1 MAPSTVLGLQV
12 SGTAYLL
19 CSPRDGAVCIAQ
31 ISFDPKNGISHF
43 LWIQSCGVNQDC
55 TVKIFSR
62 RNSDTQWYFYCFVT
76 YIQYLFTRYFTLWN
90 TCDYR
95 RSGSLWDSRAAGRHK
110 GLFLWGCT
118 MFSCSTLLLLFQN
131 RQHCRLSICI
141 FVNRFEANP
150 NNNLMMRQA
159 GLSVPNHCANQH
171 TPGKFSHYDYY

>member
-1 MAPSTVLGLQV
+1 MFCYVYT
-12 SGTAYLL
+12 
-19 CSPRDGAVCIAQ
+19 
-31 ISFDPKNGISHF
+31 
-43 LWIQSCGVNQDC
+43 
-55 TVKIFSR
+55 
-62 RNSDTQWYFYCFVT
+62 
-76 YIQYLFTRYFTLWN
+76 YLFTRYFTLWN

-150 NNNLMMRQA
+150 NNNLMMRRA
-159 GLSVPNHCANQH
+159 GLSIPNHCANEH
-171 TPGKFSHYDYY
+171 TPGKLSHYDFYYDDRWTDLWGLRCTMLSCGTSFLLDSLCKTYNRTYTHVLMCHPFSIKGRVS